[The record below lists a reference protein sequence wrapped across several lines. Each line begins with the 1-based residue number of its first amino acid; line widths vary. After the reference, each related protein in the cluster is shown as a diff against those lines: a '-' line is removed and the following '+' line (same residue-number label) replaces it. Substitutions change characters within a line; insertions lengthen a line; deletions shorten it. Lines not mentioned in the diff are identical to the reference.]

1 MGQCNAQTSSALSG
15 MVSDQSTAPLSRIYT
30 TPKEEPPSYSNLRGL
45 DLIKSCAK
53 YYDNGAGVAIPTLR
67 ISNSLGAPLKQSAIT
82 EPPAPRQFKGS
93 ISTVAMMCSLLLLSV
108 LVWRGFLNKAADE
121 PASYLGDASAKAAQ
135 LPSPAITASLNIE
148 SADRAQAPLN
158 SDPDIIIHKVKTE
171 TITGDTLGPERDVR

>member
-93 ISTVAMMCSLLLLSV
+93 ISTVALMCSFLLLL
-108 LVWRGFLNKAADE
+108 LLMLWAAEE
-121 PASYLGDASAKAAQ
+121 PLYVGDATARAAQ
-135 LPSPAITASLNIE
+135 LPARAITASLNIE
-148 SADRAQAPLN
+148 PADPAQTPFN
-158 SDPDIIIHKVKTE
+158 SEPDIIVHKVKTE
-171 TITGDTLGPERDVR
+171 TITGDALGPERDVR